1 MGWADKLRRLQI
13 RTNADQ
19 PDQVANAVA
28 FGAQGVG
35 LCRTEH
41 MFFEGD
47 RIDAVREMIL
57 ATTQEARQTAV
68 NKLLPYQK
76 KDFAG
81 IFRSLNGLP
90 ATIRFL
96 DPPLHEFLPQTTEQQ
111 SELAH
116 KLGVSAETGGASR
129 GRPARVQPH
138 ARPSRLPPGH
148 RLSRDL
154 GHAGPRDLRG
164 GHRGAEGRHQ
174 GAPGDHDPAGRF
186 PQGARFAGRAG
197 AQASRRR

>member
-1 MGWADKLRRLQI
+1 MGWADKLRKLQI

-47 RIDAVREMIL
+47 RIDSVREMIL
-57 ATTQEARQTAV
+57 AETQEAREAAV
-68 NKLLPYQK
+68 AKLLPYQK

-96 DPPLHEFLPQTTEQQ
+96 DPPLHEFLPQTEEQQ
-111 SELAH
+111 KELAG
-116 KLGVSAETGGASR
+116 KLAYFGGNR
-129 GRPARVQPH
+129 GPARGGP
-138 ARPSRLPPGH
+138 ARIQSDAGSPRLPAGH
-148 RLSRDL
+148 CLSGDLRD
-154 GHAGPRDLRG
+154 AGPRD
-164 GHRGAEGRHQ
+164 
-174 GAPGDHDPAGRF
+174 F
-186 PQGARFAGRAG
+186 
-197 AQASRRR
+197 

>member
-57 ATTQEARQTAV
+57 ADSEQGRRAASVSYTH
-68 NKLLPYQK
+68 L
-76 KDFAG
+76 
-81 IFRSLNGLP
+81 IFR
-90 ATIRFL
+90 RF
-96 DPPLHEFLPQTTEQQ
+96 
-111 SELAH
+111 
-116 KLGVSAETGGASR
+116 R
-129 GRPARVQPH
+129 
-138 ARPSRLPPGH
+138 
-148 RLSRDL
+148 
-154 GHAGPRDLRG
+154 
-164 GHRGAEGRHQ
+164 
-174 GAPGDHDPAGRF
+174 
-186 PQGARFAGRAG
+186 
-197 AQASRRR
+197 